1 MWLMLTNSMT
11 HPRRFEVYFMI
22 LRIKVQRMQQD
33 EVGH

>member
-1 MWLMLTNSMT
+1 MWLMLTNMLT
-11 HPRRFEVYFMI
+11 NPRRFEVYFMI